1 MGVLRFIQEIDI
13 FFNDVKRPPRRLR
26 WNFEKKVQK
35 IYKNWQVDETSCFGL
50 NSASVLIPAQLAK
63 YKNFGLLSLYLT
75 LFIHLAVL
83 FILSASSLSVQSS
96 KIVTAKQLQKLQK
109 FRNLDILPINKISIN
124 WESIYL

>member
-1 MGVLRFIQEIDI
+1 M
-13 FFNDVKRPPRRLR
+13 
-26 WNFEKKVQK
+26 
-35 IYKNWQVDETSCFGL
+35 DETSCFGL

-109 FRNLDILPINKISIN
+109 FRNLVILPINKISIN
-124 WESIYL
+124 